1 MRNLVYSIFISAI
14 ILSGGKA
21 FAQSSPVRYTGQIGK
36 IVYFGTGI
44 DANIRV
50 APPEK
55 FLRQLKSGQTNRAQF
70 IVTYHNFP
78 ENAKVAFQYALDI
91 WSSILKSDVP
101 IHVDATWS
109 STLASGV
116 LGSTSPGN
124 LYTYI
129 PGSLLFNTFYAVSVA
144 EKMTGKDLNNTT
156 DPDIVINLNKNI
168 TWYYGTDGVPQTG
181 KYDLVTIVLHEICH
195 GLGFTGS
202 FSVSGTTGSWGY
214 NYPPVPET
222 FDYYVENTNGQ
233 QLINTGLFQNPSV
246 ILKTYL
252 TSTHVYFD
260 GPVEKKANNGIRT
273 ALYAPASWSSGSS
286 IYHLDFTNTLANK
299 LMMPSIGTASVIHDP
314 GPIVT
319 GIMGDIG
326 WIHTTIRHDT
336 LHDMET
342 IQGPVT
348 INTTIF
354 SDTLLKKNSLYLYY
368 STDTFKTADSIP
380 LISTGTQDEYAAN
393 LTIPRLGTKMNY
405 YISSRDTFGRH
416 FTLPSLAPSYLFG
429 FYVGPDTIKPT
440 IQHQSPS
447 FFLKTATSVHL
458 TALVK
463 DNLGLDTVY
472 MEYQHNNDAPLYIP
486 MHYDSLTSY
495 SVNLPLQQFNLAAGD
510 SVLYRIIAI
519 DSSLQHNVAYSPAQ
533 GFYHI
538 PVEDVSLPQV
548 AYHNNFNTPTSD
560 FLLDGFSITQPSGF
574 YTPALHSLHPYK
586 SPEKD
591 NAHFDYYALLK
602 VPVIIDSTTAFIR
615 FDEIALVEPGI
626 TGAPFGSVDFFDYVA
641 VEGSKDMGTSW
652 QYLADGWD
660 ANAYP
665 DWLARWNSK
674 IDNKGNSLA
683 TTDMQLYKK
692 RNINMLSNGNFSP
705 GDTILVRFRLYS
717 DPYAWGWGWVID
729 NLNIQDLT
737 TSAEVSKT
745 ISQNFSVYPVPATD
759 YLNISFS
766 DPGLT
771 GEATISIFNITGVL
785 IRRENIPLSGNSL
798 VRRWDVSNLPGG
810 MYFITLTSGGNQ
822 WSKKI
827 SILPH

>member
-1 MRNLVYSIFISAI
+1 MRNLIYPVFISAI
-14 ILSGGKA
+14 LLCGGKVYS
-21 FAQSSPVRYTGQIGK
+21 QSAPVRYSGKIGK
-36 IVYFGTGI
+36 IVYYGTGI
-44 DANIRV
+44 DANIHI
-50 APPEK
+50 APSER
-55 FLRQLKSGQTNRAQF
+55 FLRQLKSGQVNNAQF

-78 ENAKVAFQYALDI
+78 DNAKVAFQYALDI
-91 WSSILKSDVP
+91 WSSILKSNVP
-101 IHVDATWS
+101 IRVDATWS

-124 LYTYI
+124 LFTHI

-144 EKMTGKDLNNTT
+144 EKMVGKELDNTT
-156 DPDIVINLNKNI
+156 DPDIVINLNQNI
-168 TWYYGTDGVPQTG
+168 AWYYGTDGAPQLS

-202 FSVSGTTGSWGY
+202 FTVSGTTGSWGF
-214 NYPPVPET
+214 NSPPVPET
-222 FDYYVENTNGQ
+222 FDYYVENANGQ
-233 QLINTGLFQNPSV
+233 QLINTSLFQNPSV

-252 TSTHVYFD
+252 TSSHVYFD
-260 GPVEKKANNGIRT
+260 GPVERKANGVKA
-273 ALYAPASWSSGSS
+273 ALYAPLTWSSGSS
-286 IYHLDFTNTLANK
+286 IYHLDFTNTDTNR
-299 LMMPSIGTASVIHDP
+299 LMMPSIGTATVIHDP
-314 GPIVT
+314 GPIVA

-348 INTTIF
+348 IKATIF
-354 SDTLLKKNSLYLYY
+354 SDTLLKKNSLYLYF
-368 STDTFKTADSIP
+368 STDTFKTTDSIP
-380 LISTGTQDEYAAN
+380 LISTGIQDEYAAD
-393 LTIPRLGTKMNY
+393 LSIPSLGTKMNY
-405 YISSRDTFGRH
+405 YISTRDTFGRH
-416 FTLPSLAPSYLFG
+416 FTLPSLAPTYLYG

-458 TALVK
+458 TAVVK

-472 MEYQHNNDAPLYIP
+472 MEYRHNNDAPLYIG

-495 SVNLPLQQFNLAAGD
+495 SVNLPLQQFNLVGGD
-510 SVLYRIIAI
+510 SVHYRIIAI
-519 DSSLQHNVAYSPAQ
+519 DSSLQHNVAYSPAL
-533 GFYHI
+533 GFYNI
-538 PVEDVSLPQV
+538 PVEDVSPPQV

-591 NAHFDYYALLK
+591 NAHFDYSALLK
-602 VPVIIDSTTAFIR
+602 VPVIIDSTTAFLR
-615 FDEIALVEPGI
+615 FDEIALVEPGVV
-626 TGAPFGSVDFFDYVA
+626 GAAFGTADFFDYVA
-641 VEGSKDMGTSW
+641 VEGSKDMGTTW

-674 IDNKGNSLA
+674 IDKNGNSLA

-737 TSAEVSKT
+737 TGTDDIATVNKAL
-745 ISQNFSVYPVPATD
+745 SVYPVPATD

-766 DPGLT
+766 EHGLT
-771 GEATISIFNITGVL
+771 GDATISLFNITGALV
-785 IRRENIPLSGNSL
+785 RRENISLSGSSTIH
-798 VRRWDVSNLPGG
+798 RWDVSNLPGG
-810 MYFITLTSGGNQ
+810 MYFITLTSGGRQ
-822 WSKKI
+822 WSEKF